1 MLDDAVAGDILAYLP
16 CSDLGVSNLIS
27 KAWLA
32 PNKNESLWRPF
43 LSTVDPISTLG
54 PAKLSEL
61 AEQFTCR
68 QVVTQLS
75 LRLCSL
81 CREPTSGFFTLTCSR
96 VCESCFET
104 DARATMCS
112 LRWGSEEVFQAEMA
126 ARKVKAEAA
135 HRARVAAYEVAQ
147 QQSTAKSPSLS
158 REGGGKEDST
168 STSPPAEPSPLEKPK
183 RYPSTPRI
191 CRLSRE
197 TNYVASNQQEG
208 HGVRG
213 EKYGFYRIV
222 NDAFFDAGPT
232 IAISCATSSPSPHG
246 PDTSTNTSND
256 DDLDENVCDVTC
268 SACSSNSYARF
279 HTMTESES
287 YCPWDVQGYE
297 RERRG
302 RAFVEALKTA
312 KDGTT
317 IKDRWHLSRPTRA
330 AGWRYL

>member
-81 CREPTSGFFTLTCSR
+81 CRESTSGFFTLTCSR
-96 VCESCFET
+96 VCEPCFET
-104 DARATMCS
+104 DTRVKMCS
-112 LRWGSEEVFQAEMA
+112 LSFAKHHFLLSSSQAARLPTLHVDMAHETGLPGVERFRHNKRSITLTTCSAGKSSALARWGLDEGFQTEMS
-126 ARKVKAEAA
+126 ARKGKAEAA
-135 HRARVAAYEVAQ
+135 HRARVADYEAAQ
-147 QQSTAKSPSLS
+147 ESMAGRAPPP
-158 REGGGKEDST
+158 RDAVGEENST
-168 STSPPAEPSPLEKPK
+168 STPPSAEPSPLEKPK
-183 RYPSTPRI
+183 PYPSAPRI
-191 CRLSRE
+191 CGLSDE
-197 TNYVASNQQEG
+197 TNFVGANQQEY

-213 EKYGFYRIV
+213 EKYGYYQIV

-232 IAISCATSSPSPHG
+232 LRDIISKPSRTGHKHQH
-246 PDTSTNTSND
+246 
-256 DDLDENVCDVTC
+256 E
-268 SACSSNSYARF
+268 
-279 HTMTESES
+279 
-287 YCPWDVQGYE
+287 Q
-297 RERRG
+297 RR
-302 RAFVEALKTA
+302 
-312 KDGTT
+312 
-317 IKDRWHLSRPTRA
+317 
-330 AGWRYL
+330 